1 MTRATF
7 RLLALAL
14 PLLGLAATWAFTHLR
29 AQQGTEWDV
38 PVSGYDPRDL
48 LRGHYIVYRYD
59 WPGLDPK
66 VDLFSAGELCLM
78 GPAPRIVRTEQG
90 PLDGGPCA
98 NRIVALD
105 RGSSAAR
112 GNGLDGGILYVP
124 QTEASRLERQLRDP
138 TQQGMVRIRVRGDGH
153 VTPLRI
159 TFRPRPVAP
168 PTVPTPS
175 PTPAP

>member
-7 RLLALAL
+7 RLFALAL
-14 PLLGLAATWAFTHLR
+14 PLLGLAATWAWTHVR

-38 PVSGYDPRDL
+38 PVMGYDPRDL

-66 VDLFSAGELCLM
+66 ADLYSASELCLM
-78 GPAPRIVRTEQG
+78 GTAPRILRTEVG

-98 NRIVALD
+98 NRVAAFD
-105 RGSSAAR
+105 QGSSAAR

-124 QTEASRLERQLRDP
+124 QTEASRLERQLADP
-138 TQQGMVRIRVRGDGH
+138 AQQGMVRIRVRSDGH
-153 VTPLRI
+153 ITPLRI

-168 PTVPTPS
+168 L
-175 PTPAP
+175 PAPSATAAP